1 MQSKILI
8 VDDEPRI
15 CDGLK
20 TLLCTQNYEVHT
32 CCSGSAALDCLTK
45 EEFDLVLLDISM
57 GEMDGFQVIDR
68 ISHQNID
75 ITIIIMTGN
84 ASIESAVKALRM
96 GANDYL
102 KKPFRSE
109 ELFSSVKNVLNQR
122 ELKRENELVTRK
134 LNESEDKFRQIYNN
148 ILDVYYETSLDGI
161 ILEISPSIEKHS
173 QYKREELIGKSF
185 YDIFANSEDR
195 DKLIEIINSKGMVR
209 DYEIHINDK
218 DGTQHICSMN
228 IEIIKDDKENPIK
241 LVGIFH
247 DISERKQAEDE
258 KEKLK
263 AQLQQSHKMEA
274 IGTLAAG
281 IAHDFNNILSGI
293 LGYAQLV
300 EININNPEKAK
311 KHTGQIVKGAQR
323 ATELVRQILTSS
335 RQTEPEKYPVKISL
349 ILKEAL
355 KLLRSAI
362 PSTIEIRENFDSKAK
377 ILADPTRIHQ
387 VIMNLC
393 TNAYYAMHKTGGIL
407 SVSLKETEVFEP
419 DSIPGIN
426 ILPGS
431 YLKLEV
437 SDTGP
442 GMNPEVLKKI
452 FEPYFT
458 TKKVGEGTG
467 LGLAFVLGIVE
478 EHNGYIK
485 ADSELGKGSN
495 FQVYFPVLNHQ
506 INSYPL
512 ENGENVLQRGTERIM
527 VVDDDTGILTSTR
540 ELLEDSGY
548 NVCAYSNGEDALKE
562 FKKDP
567 YQFDL
572 IITDLTMPKMTGDEL
587 SVNIL
592 KIRDDLP
599 IVLCTGYSENF
610 TEDKALKLGIRKY
623 VHKPV
628 DSQSLFL
635 LIREALDDAKS

>member
-1 MQSKILI
+1 
-8 VDDEPRI
+8 
-15 CDGLK
+15 
-20 TLLCTQNYEVHT
+20 
-32 CCSGSAALDCLTK
+32 
-45 EEFDLVLLDISM
+45 
-57 GEMDGFQVIDR
+57 
-68 ISHQNID
+68 
-75 ITIIIMTGN
+75 
-84 ASIESAVKALRM
+84 
-96 GANDYL
+96 
-102 KKPFRSE
+102 
-109 ELFSSVKNVLNQR
+109 
-122 ELKRENELVTRK
+122 
-134 LNESEDKFRQIYNN
+134 
-148 ILDVYYETSLDGI
+148 
-161 ILEISPSIEKHS
+161 
-173 QYKREELIGKSF
+173 
-185 YDIFANSEDR
+185 
-195 DKLIEIINSKGMVR
+195 
-209 DYEIHINDK
+209 
-218 DGTQHICSMN
+218 
-228 IEIIKDDKENPIK
+228 
-241 LVGIFH
+241 
-247 DISERKQAEDE
+247 
-258 KEKLK
+258 
-263 AQLQQSHKMEA
+263 
-274 IGTLAAG
+274 
-281 IAHDFNNILSGI
+281 
-293 LGYAQLV
+293 
-300 EININNPEKAK
+300 
-311 KHTGQIVKGAQR
+311 
-323 ATELVRQILTSS
+323 
-335 RQTEPEKYPVKISL
+335 
-349 ILKEAL
+349 
-355 KLLRSAI
+355 
-362 PSTIEIRENFDSKAK
+362 
-377 ILADPTRIHQ
+377 
-387 VIMNLC
+387 
-393 TNAYYAMHKTGGIL
+393 MHKTGGIL

-548 NVCAYSNGEDALKE
+548 NVCAYSNGEDALKK

-623 VHKPV
+623 VHQPV

-635 LIREALDDAKS
+635 LIREALDDTKS

>member
-32 CCSGSAALDCLTK
+32 CCSGSAALNYLTK

-218 DGTQHICSMN
+218 DETQHICSMN
-228 IEIIKDDKENPIK
+228 IEVIKDDKENPIK

-247 DISERKQAEDE
+247 DITERKQAEDE

-548 NVCAYSNGEDALKE
+548 NVCAYSNGEDALKK

-635 LIREALDDAKS
+635 LIREALDDTKS